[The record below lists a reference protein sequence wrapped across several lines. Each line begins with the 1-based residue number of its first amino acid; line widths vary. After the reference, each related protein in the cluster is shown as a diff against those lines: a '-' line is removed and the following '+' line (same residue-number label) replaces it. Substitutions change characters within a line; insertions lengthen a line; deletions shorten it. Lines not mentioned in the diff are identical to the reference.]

1 MAQNSTYVQ
10 TISCA
15 DSPLSITGN
24 IIGILTLAY
33 AIVITLLYYCY
44 QLSKSTSDLRCYI
57 DSVNDEFKSL
67 GSAVDRLIPY
77 IDRLPE
83 HLAGRVRSAV
93 VDAKDLKGEFD
104 SYLAFFMH
112 ENSSSRSQLVRGSLF
127 IAMKNKL
134 AEKQG
139 KATQTRIKLEGIYN
153 AVIRRSVLA
162 VMDVGLLL
170 L

>member
-1 MAQNSTYVQ
+1 MVSYT
-10 TISCA
+10 

-93 VDAKDLKGEFD
+93 VDVKILKG
-104 SYLAFFMH
+104 
-112 ENSSSRSQLVRGSLF
+112 NSIATWHSLCMKIHHHSHNSCVGVYSSR
-127 IAMKNKL
+127 
-134 AEKQG
+134 
-139 KATQTRIKLEGIYN
+139 
-153 AVIRRSVLA
+153 
-162 VMDVGLLL
+162 
-170 L
+170 